1 MSISSIASHLF
12 FWAGGRGEAP
22 DAYGNGNENFLP
34 RMQRAVW
41 PGVWWPASLSHLC
54 SLLDQ
59 WSKSDEAEGTWLHRE
74 LAAKSFFLVSL
85 PILWALNP
93 LTVCISLFCLL
104 LLKFFYGGKRNNKD
118 EHLFHESPLITKVL
132 NVNTNV

>member
-41 PGVWWPASLSHLC
+41 PGV
-54 SLLDQ
+54 
-59 WSKSDEAEGTWLHRE
+59 
-74 LAAKSFFLVSL
+74 
-85 PILWALNP
+85 
-93 LTVCISLFCLL
+93 
-104 LLKFFYGGKRNNKD
+104 
-118 EHLFHESPLITKVL
+118 
-132 NVNTNV
+132 